1 MHKMTKRIEI
11 AALIAAL
18 ALIVLL
24 YQMYPIEVGFA
35 FVVTMTGAAVTG
47 LGREA
52 YVALR
57 RKAVRS

>member
-1 MHKMTKRIEI
+1 MTKLFEI

-18 ALIVLL
+18 ALIVVL
-24 YQMYPIEVGFA
+24 YQTYPIEVGFA
-35 FVVTMTGAAVTG
+35 FVVTMMGTVVVG

-57 RKAVRS
+57 RKAVR